1 MLLKMGPRP
10 WLVFPGLLLL
20 VGGILAGGCP
30 DSPVAPRVSDD
41 EVLQARF
48 LAARRTLDEVRDL
61 KKAGKD
67 YYADCKGL
75 EMLLTRELRR
85 LRAPAVRQLIDEAE
99 KTCKGVQPTE
109 P

>member
-1 MLLKMGPRP
+1 MLQKMGPRP
-10 WLVFPGLLLL
+10 LLLL
-20 VGGILAGGCP
+20 PLLVLEGILASGCP
-30 DSPVAPRVSDD
+30 DGPAAPRVSDD

-61 KKAGKD
+61 KKGGKD
-67 YYADCKGL
+67 IYADCKGL

-85 LRAPAVRQLIDEAE
+85 LTAPPVRQLIDEAE
-99 KTCKGVQPTE
+99 KTCKGVQPAE